1 MEIIPPYIL
10 LEGYSKGIFP
20 MAEHRYDS
28 SVTWYSAKH
37 RGIIPLED
45 FKVNSNAR
53 RLIRNNHYDI
63 YLDKD
68 FERVV
73 NTCADRP
80 HTWISERII
89 ASYQRLHEMGHAH
102 SVEVYSRDNGDLV
115 GGLYGVSLQ
124 SAFFGESMFNKE
136 RETAK
141 IALYYCHKALVEGG
155 FQLWDTQFYSDHLA
169 QFGCIEISA
178 QRYQKLLEQAL
189 ETDAEFGLNGKKP

>member
-1 MEIIPPYIL
+1 MEIIPPHIL
-10 LEGYSKGIFP
+10 LDGYSKGIFP
-20 MAEHRYDS
+20 MAEHRHDS
-28 SVTWYSAKH
+28 SVAWYTAKR

-45 FKVNSNAR
+45 FKITSNAR
-53 RLIRNNHYDI
+53 RLIRNDHYKVS
-63 YLDKD
+63 LDED

-73 NTCADRP
+73 RTCADRP

-89 ASYQRLHEMGHAH
+89 TSYKRLHEIGHAH
-102 SVEVYSRDNGDLV
+102 SVEIYSRDHGDLV

-124 SAFFGESMFNKE
+124 AAFFGESMFNKE

-155 FQLWDTQFYSDHLA
+155 FKLWDTQFYSDHLA

-178 QRYQKLLEQAL
+178 QRY
-189 ETDAEFGLNGKKP
+189 PVS